1 MREYPAAFMTLLLL
15 AAPTQGA
22 SQTPSAPIAASSV
35 STETSRELLAA
46 VISELRTSYVFPDKT
61 PGIVAK
67 LEAAQRAGRYGGV
80 SPAVLAKRLT
90 EDLEA
95 ASGDGHLY
103 VLHDPARYAALRRE
117 AAAPEAKGRENADDY
132 WRQQAVRDHHG
143 LSEMKVLPG
152 NIRYLRITGFEWAR
166 DETGLAYDDAMRF
179 LRDGDAIIIDLRG
192 NGGGSHAA
200 VRYLVSHFMD
210 EDRPLISFL
219 KGSAPPEQSRTLD
232 HLPAGR
238 IKGKPLYVLI
248 DERVAS
254 AGEDFAYD
262 VQAFKLGELIGR
274 VTAGAAH
281 NNRFAP
287 VAPDF
292 VFSVS
297 EGRPVHA
304 VTGTNWEGVGVR
316 PDVDV
321 PANEAL
327 EVAHARALERLAKTP
342 GASPTALAEY
352 EWARIAIE
360 ARRRPV
366 ALPPQRMKALAGRY
380 GTIAVTWRDGALWL
394 QREGRSARKLSALTA
409 DGLFAFDDSEML
421 RARFKPG
428 ELQLY
433 WRGVP
438 EPQTFPRV

>member
-1 MREYPAAFMTLLLL
+1 MREYPAAFMALMLL
-15 AAPTQGA
+15 AAPTQAA
-22 SQTPSAPIAASSV
+22 SQAPSPPTAAPSV
-35 STETSRELLAA
+35 PTETSRELLAA
-46 VISELRTSYVFPDKT
+46 IISELRKSYVFPEKT
-61 PGIVAK
+61 PAIVAR
-67 LEAAQRAGRYGGV
+67 LEAAQRAGRYDGA
-80 SPAVLAKRLT
+80 SPAALAKRLT
-90 EDLEA
+90 DDLEA

-103 VLHDPARYAALRRE
+103 VLHDPARYAALQRE
-117 AAAPEAKGRENADDY
+117 AAAPEARDRENADDY
-132 WRQQAVRDHHG
+132 WRRQAVRNHHG
-143 LSEMKVLPG
+143 LSEMKLLPG

-210 EDRPLISFL
+210 EDRPLITFL
-219 KGSAPPEQSRTLD
+219 KGSEPPEESRTLD

-274 VTAGAAH
+274 VTAGAAN
-281 NNRFAP
+281 NNRFTP

-292 VFSVS
+292 VLSVS
-297 EGRPVHA
+297 EGRPVHP
-304 VTGTNWEGVGVR
+304 VTRTNWEGVGVR
-316 PDVDV
+316 PDVEV
-321 PANEAL
+321 PGHEAL
-327 EVAHARALERLAKTP
+327 EVAQARALERLAKTP

-352 EWARIAIE
+352 EWARIAVE
-360 ARRRPV
+360 ARRHPV
-366 ALPPQRMKALAGRY
+366 ALPQQRMKALAGRY
-380 GTIAVTWRDGALWL
+380 GTVAVTWRDGALWL
-394 QREGRSARKLSALTA
+394 QREGRSARKLSPLTA
-409 DGLFAFDDSEML
+409 DGLFALEDSEML

-438 EPQTFPRV
+438 EPQTFPRA